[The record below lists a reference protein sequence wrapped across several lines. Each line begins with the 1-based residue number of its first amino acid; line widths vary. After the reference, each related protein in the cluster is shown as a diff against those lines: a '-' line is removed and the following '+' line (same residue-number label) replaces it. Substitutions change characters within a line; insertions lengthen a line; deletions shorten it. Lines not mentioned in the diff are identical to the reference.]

1 MTSAFHLLA
10 ETLTTRAVQSLGEGV
25 LIAFFSGAVIRS
37 SRQGAGTRFAVWF
50 SSLVAIAV
58 LPMLGGKWLSRP
70 VPHYSSGHAAITIS
84 DRWAVCLL
92 AVWAAI
98 AIWFLCGVIKA
109 AWHLHVLR
117 RSCIPLRTTDLD
129 PLVRETL
136 RRFSAQRNV
145 LVCTSE
151 LVHVPAAIGLLKPA
165 VVIPEWVM
173 RELSTDEVNQILVH
187 ELAHL
192 RRWDDWTNLAQQIIK
207 AVFFFHPAVWWVD
220 KKVALERESACDD
233 VVLAEAAS
241 SPRAYAE
248 CLTRLAEKSFLH
260 RSVVLAQAALGRIRQ
275 VSMRVSRIL
284 DPNRELSPNRGW
296 KPLTSLI
303 AVFAIGAA
311 IWISRAPQL
320 IAFENNQPIPVDGGI
335 TAMSSQ
341 RVHIAPS
348 QTNGPH
354 TYRIASG
361 QLQKPA
367 IVPAKLD
374 LGEVQAK
381 PLKQK
386 ESAKRHTKLKARPQA
401 TVRFTN
407 RSTNQVPV
415 RETVLVVIESKGAD
429 RVNYQ
434 IRMWHV
440 MVLRTPVNAADLQ
453 VSHKE
458 I

>member
-10 ETLTTRAVQSLGEGV
+10 ETLTTRAVQSLAEGV
-25 LIAFFSGAVIRS
+25 LIALFAGVVLRS
-37 SRQGAGTRFAVWF
+37 SRQGASTRFAVWF

-58 LPMLGGKWLSRP
+58 LPILGGRWLSHP
-70 VPHYSSGHAAITIS
+70 APYYSSGHAAITVS
-84 DRWAVCLL
+84 DRWAVYLL
-92 AVWAAI
+92 AVWAVMA
-98 AIWFLCGVIKA
+98 AWFLCGVIKA
-109 AWHLHVLR
+109 AWHLHILR
-117 RSCIPLRTTDLD
+117 RSCTPLQLTDLD
-129 PLVRETL
+129 PLLRETL
-136 RRFSAQRNV
+136 RRCTAQRNV
-145 LVCTSE
+145 SLCTSAR
-151 LVHVPAAIGLLKPA
+151 VHVPAAIGLLKPA

-233 VVLAEAAS
+233 VVLAEAAN

-260 RSVVLAQAALGRIRQ
+260 RSLVLAQAALGRIRQ
-275 VSMRVSRIL
+275 MSMRVSRIL
-284 DPNRELSPNRGW
+284 DPNREPSPNRGW
-296 KPLTSLI
+296 KPVASLI
-303 AVFAIGAA
+303 AVFAIGSA

-320 IAFENNQPIPVDGGI
+320 IAFENNTSTPVDGGI

-341 RVHIAPS
+341 PVHIVPS
-348 QTNGPH
+348 RTDGAH
-354 TYRIASG
+354 AYRIASG

-374 LGEVQAK
+374 LGTVQEK

-386 ESAKRHTKLKARPQA
+386 QSPKRHAKLRARPEA

-407 RSTNQVPV
+407 GSSNQAPI
-415 RETVLVVIESKGAD
+415 RETVLVVIESQGVNAA
-429 RVNYQ
+429 NYQ
-434 IRMWHV
+434 IQMWHV
-440 MVLRTPVNAADLQ
+440 TVLRTPVKAADIQ
-453 VSHKE
+453 VPHKE